1 MAPVSAIQIYTKFVS
16 KGLRTWTHLFMEED
30 LSAFPVLEVNKS
42 ISAYLPAGRCYL
54 GRQNS
59 LRYPSD
65 LKILNISAIIS
76 INENTLMNE
85 RYDTN

>member
-1 MAPVSAIQIYTKFVS
+1 
-16 KGLRTWTHLFMEED
+16 MEED

>member
-1 MAPVSAIQIYTKFVS
+1 MAPVSAIPIYTKFVS
-16 KGLRTWTHLFMEED
+16 KGLRTWTHLFMKED
-30 LSAFPVLEVNKS
+30 LPAFPVLEVNKS

-59 LRYPSD
+59 LRYPRN
-65 LKILNISAIIS
+65 LKILNRRAIIDVK
-76 INENTLMNE
+76 ENTLMSE